1 MTQMQATVEHV
12 AYRGAAGVVLEE
24 ALRLALRDRAA
35 RPRGPHE
42 IDEAVKWVTLA
53 AEDAGTLVDRF
64 YAGRDVEREAIR
76 GALIRVMAAA
86 LRAVLETPL
95 EQ

>member
-1 MTQMQATVEHV
+1 
-12 AYRGAAGVVLEE
+12 
-24 ALRLALRDRAA
+24 
-35 RPRGPHE
+35 
-42 IDEAVKWVTLA
+42 VTLA

-64 YAGRDVEREAIR
+64 YAGRDVEREDIR

>member
-1 MTQMQATVEHV
+1 
-12 AYRGAAGVVLEE
+12 
-24 ALRLALRDRAA
+24 
-35 RPRGPHE
+35 
-42 IDEAVKWVTLA
+42 
-53 AEDAGTLVDRF
+53 LVDRF
-64 YAGRDVEREAIR
+64 YAGRDVEREDIR